1 MIKEDNE
8 RISIREYA
16 KRIGV
21 DEKAIRNAIVAG
33 KIKKGYDVTV
43 KKIIPSAADK
53 EYGNVVVKKP
63 SKIIEKSVQKNPKKK
78 SGEKSQQKET
88 EKEDPLIAKDNDSYA
103 EALRKSTIIKANT
116 DALKLREREGQLVE
130 KQKVF
135 KSLFAFGKEMRLKFQ
150 SIPDRVI
157 DEVLA
162 SPGRN
167 EAHILLSNAISDV
180 LDELTNTKEINIKL

>member
-1 MIKEDNE
+1 MIKKDNE
-8 RISIREYA
+8 RISVREYA
-16 KRIGV
+16 RRIGV
-21 DEKAIRNAIVAG
+21 DEKAIRKAIVAG
-33 KIKKGYDVTV
+33 KIKKGYDSKS

-63 SKIIEKSVQKNPKKK
+63 SKTNEKSIPEKPLK
-78 SGEKSQQKET
+78 KSQQGTKVDEG
-88 EKEDPLIAKDNDSYA
+88 DPLVAKDNDTYA

-135 KSLFAFGKEMRLKFQ
+135 KALFAFGKEMRLKFQ

-157 DEVLA
+157 DELLA

-167 EAHILLSNAISDV
+167 EAHIVLSNAISDV
-180 LDELTNTKEINIKL
+180 LDELTATKESDIKI